1 MCKRRTVRKLGV
13 IAAVA
18 MTLMLAACTSSTVP
32 ATTTTASVPKTVSR
46 AELARFVALAHK
58 GLREPFEA
66 AFRHVPPED
75 RPDFSLWYEPTG
87 ADPEN
92 ASFVYEAAFGHGTFR
107 FIKNRRGDYECLRAS
122 LSSAWRCVG
131 PFGPQS
137 IGQFQQVD
145 GYRLPIFAAEN
156 LTTNLVGPLALFHKT
171 VLGRDLWCLSIQAED
186 YLCLTKT
193 GQLALLN
200 RMFVLGQL
208 EAVSF
213 ALNPSTSAFMPPARP
228 TPWKNMG
235 DLASLCG
242 KVQCPSNG
250 LL

>member
-1 MCKRRTVRKLGV
+1 MVRKFAV
-13 IAAVA
+13 VVTVA
-18 MTLMLAACTSSTVP
+18 MTLMLAACTSSTVL

-46 AELARFVALAHK
+46 AELARFVALAHA

-66 AFRHVPPED
+66 SFRHVPPED
-75 RPDFSLWYEPTG
+75 RPDFSLWYEPNGT
-87 ADPEN
+87 DPEN
-92 ASFVYEAAFGHGTFR
+92 ASFVYDAAFGHGAFR
-107 FIKNRRGDYECLRAS
+107 FIKNKSGDYECLRAS
-122 LSSAWRCVG
+122 LKSGWKCVG

-145 GYRLPIFAAEN
+145 GYRLPVFAAEN
-156 LTTNLVGPLALFHKT
+156 ITSSIGPLALFHKT
-171 VLGRDLWCLSIQAED
+171 VLGRHLWCLSIQAEG

-200 RMFVLGQL
+200 HMFVLGQL
-208 EAVSF
+208 EAVSL
-213 ALNPSTSAFMPPARP
+213 ALNPPASAFVPPARP
-228 TPWKNMG
+228 TPWKKGFLPN
-235 DLASLCG
+235 LCG